1 MKHFLLAGNFSPLD
15 PHLGDGK
22 DGRSHALTGWCIYS
36 QASAIWSNE
45 SYASSKLPDA
55 FHTLHLHFILSYFQK
70 PQELGHTS
78 KLLWAR
84 RALPYCCS
92 HGPAAAESSTQVP
105 SSTFPIFKHL
115 GGGKT
120 YKGIKG
126 ELVGKPSR
134 QYNCCCCQQ
143 ALTPQVRSGCFHSP
157 PLMVSSLFQFFPL
170 FFSISGADY
179 AAFYLHKHNYL
190 CLLTH
195 TECSVSRG
203 ITSVLLD
210 PSDLAS

>member
-1 MKHFLLAGNFSPLD
+1 MGSLTPLLADAFAPKLLPYYQMRAMLLLPVFQMLFTPCISTLFLATSRNLKS
-15 PHLGDGK
+15 LG
-22 DGRSHALTGWCIYS
+22 TP
-36 QASAIWSNE
+36 
-45 SYASSKLPDA
+45 ASSSMAQQL
-55 FHTLHLHFILSYFQK
+55 Q
-70 PQELGHTS
+70 
-78 KLLWAR
+78 
-84 RALPYCCS
+84 RAQLRYC
-92 HGPAAAESSTQVP
+92 

-115 GGGKT
+115 GGGKK
-120 YKGIKG
+120 YKEIKG
-126 ELVGKPSR
+126 KLVGKPSR
-134 QYNCCCCQQ
+134 QYKCCCCQQ
-143 ALTPQVRSGCFHSP
+143 ALTPQVCSGCFHSP
-157 PLMVSSLFQFFPL
+157 PLMVSSLFQFFFL